1 MAEVYST
8 LHNEAGE
15 TLYPQTTVGQVLGL
29 KGELEK
35 INIQIGLNSDAS
47 TNLEDGLY
55 TVSFL
60 KSGDKSAT
68 LYTKQDNSGNYYFY
82 YANPSKVLST
92 NDVYKWT
99 KLYDQPGQDGAIYN
113 GLMFRGDGS
122 GNVYIRNLTNGA
134 LVQTMTYDKS
144 HLLLPHSNSMSFYT
158 VRSSGQQEL
167 QFSWTA
173 GMTYDSNTGASKEGG
188 RAITPKFSLAEY
200 PDLSISVSDCPYL
213 ISCYDSNDK
222 YLGQIS
228 TEFNGLVVGNG
239 QWLNAGQVVTA
250 STMLGINQNI
260 MYVAVASYNN
270 AVPTSFSIKASGA
283 TTAYLYSNIYNTYAS
298 STTDKHIGECC
309 VYKVEY
315 SKNENLGTEQAFT
328 TLEPGS
334 VAGATGEELVYTD
347 GTRYRTGYIQLSS
360 ISNSFA
366 VNNTP
371 FYICCYNSSGEY
383 IGRYINSTTSITPGS
398 GTSIS
403 AGTTINKSSITS
415 LNSSVSQIRIAFNT
429 ENGGTPQLVV
439 DGEVKLMGEGTT
451 STMSWKNTL
460 VQVLKIGFANNPDL
474 WTPSNETRPYGNFVV
489 DSQNK
494 VLYTY
499 VMYTS
504 KNLIYW
510 HKFKLPEVTQ
520 GTSNPT
526 YGVPVYTLH
535 EYDILDSWQTDY
547 QDIIQ
552 GCCFYKG
559 RIYTT
564 EGWGGTNSKIRV
576 IDPSTKSQ
584 IAVLSIGNNGLTTEP
599 EMIDFYNNKCYYG
612 SASVL
617 YNIDFI

>member
-99 KLYDQPGQDGAIYN
+99 KLYNQSGQDGAIYN
-113 GLMFRGDGS
+113 GLVFRGDGS

-188 RAITPKFSLAEY
+188 RAITPKFSLVEY

-250 STMLGINQNI
+250 STMLSINQNI

-270 AVPTSFSIKASGA
+270 AVPSSFSIKASGA

-315 SKNENLGTEQAFT
+315 AQNENTGAQETFT
-328 TLEPGS
+328 TLEAGS
-334 VAGATGEELVYTD
+334 ISGQEGLAFDSTN
-347 GTRYRTGYIQLSS
+347 RYRTGYIQLSS
-360 ISNSFA
+360 ITTNFK

-371 FYICCYNSSGEY
+371 FYVCCYNSSGNY
-383 IGRYINSTTSITPGS
+383 VGRYINSTTSITPGP
-398 GTSIS
+398 GTAIS
-403 AGTTINKSSITS
+403 AGTTITKSDIIT
-415 LNSSVSQIRIAFNT
+415 LGSSVFQIRIVFDTSGNVS
-429 ENGGTPQLVV
+429 PQLVV
-439 DGEVKLMGEGTT
+439 DGEIKSMGEGAA

-460 VQVLKIGFANNPDL
+460 TQVIKVGFANNPAL
-474 WTPSNETRPYGNFVV
+474 WTPSNEIRPYGNFVV

-510 HKFKLPEVTQ
+510 HKFRLPDVTE
-520 GTSNPT
+520 GVYNAT
-526 YGVPVYTLH
+526 YGVPVFTLQ

-547 QDIIQ
+547 QNIIQ
-552 GCCFYKG
+552 GCCFHKG

-564 EGWGGTNSKIRV
+564 EGWGGADSKIRV

-599 EMIDFYNNKCYYG
+599 EMIDFDNDKCYYG
-612 SASVL
+612 SASIM
-617 YNIDFI
+617 YNITFI